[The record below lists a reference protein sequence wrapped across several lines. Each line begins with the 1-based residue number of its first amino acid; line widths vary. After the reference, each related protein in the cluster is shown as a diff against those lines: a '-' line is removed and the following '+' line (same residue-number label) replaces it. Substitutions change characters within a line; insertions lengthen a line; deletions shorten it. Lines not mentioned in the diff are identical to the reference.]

1 MSLSNDSFISWLF
14 AWIWISAL
22 AIPIGRACSLY
33 FPYLVTG
40 KIFFTIKNEK
50 LRRFFISTYL
60 NRDNSNATNP
70 KDQDKL
76 PLLGCIYYAVAI
88 PLVTVAYIALIS
100 CLVYFP
106 FPDGLGSM
114 HPVPHNS
121 QYRDCDKSVIFW
133 LNSYDSEF
141 EMKDLITYEEAVNE
155 VIYFLQN
162 DDVSANLS
170 WEPD

>member
-40 KIFFTIKNEK
+40 KIFCTIKNEK

-88 PLVTVAYIALIS
+88 PLVTVAYIALIGFQIS
-100 CLVYFP
+100 AITLAEPLWLFDRIFGIVAPAYCLFA
-106 FPDGLGSM
+106 
-114 HPVPHNS
+114 PVMALL
-121 QYRDCDKSVIFW
+121 YRLDYAIGRRIHDI
-133 LNSYDSEF
+133 
-141 EMKDLITYEEAVNE
+141 
-155 VIYFLQN
+155 
-162 DDVSANLS
+162 
-170 WEPD
+170 